1 MPVVAVVG
9 GIATAAG
16 AAAGA
21 TALIGGTITLSTVA
35 SGLAFVG
42 GVASALGAVTG
53 NKKLMKFGM
62 IAGVAGLAAGGVN
75 GLMSNAG
82 AGDAAAAAAPTGLDK
97 AVESMTTPGV
107 SDMAREAATGSSAE
121 PYMFTQQAQQG
132 AQQGGSFMSQAPT
145 TSTPMEPPSTGPTVE
160 AAKAI
165 QARAPETT
173 VSSGSGFAPSATD
186 TMAGATSQLRQQK
199 VANDTSVFGKFGG
212 FINNN
217 PSLATMGSGILGG
230 LGQGMMASEQQK
242 EAERMDAEKRARINA
257 SILGQVQR

>member
-21 TALIGGTITLSTVA
+21 TALIGGTITLSTIA

-75 GLMSNAG
+75 GLMDG
-82 AGDAAAAAAPTGLDK
+82 AGVGDATAAAAPAGLDK

-107 SDMAREAATGSSAE
+107 SDMAREAATGAAE

-132 AQQGGSFMSQAPT
+132 GSFMPQAPAAV
-145 TSTPMEPPSTGPTVE
+145 PMAPPATGPTVE

-173 VSSGSGFAPSATD
+173 VSSGSGFAPSAAD
-186 TMAGATSQLRQQK
+186 TMAGATNQFRQQK
-199 VANDTSVFGKFGG
+199 VANDTSVFGRFGG
-212 FINNN
+212 FIENN
-217 PSLATMGSGILGG
+217 PGVAKMGAGILGG